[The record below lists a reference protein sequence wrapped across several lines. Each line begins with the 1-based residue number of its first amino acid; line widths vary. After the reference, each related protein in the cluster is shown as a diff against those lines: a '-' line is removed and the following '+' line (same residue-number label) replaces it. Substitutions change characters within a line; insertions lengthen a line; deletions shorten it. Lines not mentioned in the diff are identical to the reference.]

1 MKISGVETFA
11 VNTGFRP
18 RRPWLFCA
26 VRTDEGLTGY
36 SEFGCDGI
44 TRGLQGLVQDLAE
57 RLVGKDP
64 TAVDKHALD
73 LYRYTRQASYG
84 ATQMAIAGLE
94 LALWDLAGK
103 ALGVPVWRL
112 FGGPHRERQRVYWS
126 HCATYRVEN
135 WQLFGVKPLRTMA
148 DLAAAAREVVGRGY
162 SAFKTN
168 IIWPGDPARRISQG
182 RVGPHDQLATRDI
195 IDQAAAQIATMR
207 EAVGPDVDICLDVN
221 VNFKPVEAIRLGRAL
236 EPYNLFWLE
245 IDNQDARALAGLRA
259 AIRTP
264 ICGGEQLL
272 TARQYRP
279 YFEAQALDVVMVD
292 VQWQGFSAAKKVADL
307 AELYELN
314 VAPHNY
320 NGHLS
325 TFQSLNL
332 CAAVSNVKIMESD
345 PDAVPLRD
353 ELFTRLP
360 EIKDGQMAIPTAPGW
375 GTDLNEAAARQHAW
389 SG

>member
-1 MKISGVETFA
+1 MKITGVETFA

-18 RRPWLFCA
+18 ARPWLFCA

-57 RLVGKDP
+57 RLIGKDP
-64 TAVDKHALD
+64 TAVDKHAMD
-73 LYRYTRQASYG
+73 LYRYTRQAAYG

-112 FGGPHRERQRVYWS
+112 FGGPHRDRQRVYWS

-135 WQLFGVKPLRTMA
+135 WELFGVKPLRTMA
-148 DLAAAAREVVGRGY
+148 DLGAAAREVMGRGY
-162 SAFKTN
+162 TAFKTN
-168 IIWPGDPARRISQG
+168 IIWPGEPARRISQG
-182 RVGPHDQLATRDI
+182 KLGPHDQLATREI
-195 IDQAAAQIATMR
+195 INQAAAQIAVMR

-221 VNFKPVEAIRLGRAL
+221 VNFKPVEAIRLGHAL

-272 TARQYRP
+272 TVRQYRP

-307 AELYELN
+307 AETYELN

-360 EIKDGQMAIPTAPGW
+360 DVKDGHITVPSAPGW
-375 GTDLNEAAARQHAW
+375 GTELNEAAARKHAW
-389 SG
+389 TG